1 MSGVLT
7 VAPTR
12 PRRDAAIGRLRDIC
26 GSPSPVGAGNA
37 VVPAAPAAAESIAA
51 TVGTAVDR
59 AMGALAP
66 YGSRGDQFA
75 AECEIEHRDVA
86 GSVTRARMTFRF
98 EGGSRR

>member
-1 MSGVLT
+1 MNGALT
-7 VAPTR
+7 VTPSR
-12 PRRDAAIGRLRDIC
+12 PRHDAAIARLRNVC
-26 GSPSPVGAGNA
+26 GSLPAGSGKA
-37 VVPAAPAAAESIAA
+37 SAPTTPTAAESIAA